1 MNEFLQISM
10 VVSLVLT
17 LAFLI
22 AGTALPFISHE
33 KKARR

>member
-1 MNEFLQISM
+1 MNEFLEISM

-22 AGTALPFISHE
+22 AGTALPFISTE
-33 KKARR
+33 EKARR

>member
-1 MNEFLQISM
+1 MNEFLEISM

-22 AGTALPFISHE
+22 AGTALPFLPQE
-33 KKARR
+33 RKVRR

>member
-1 MNEFLQISM
+1 MNEFLEISM

-22 AGTALPFISHE
+22 AGTALPFLPTE
-33 KKARR
+33 RKARR